1 MKQPDDKA
9 AILAEITAARARLTA
24 AAGELR
30 AAGEGVKRSFDV
42 PGRIGESFR
51 KHRPAWL
58 GCAALFGLL
67 LSKLPSRKKT
77 VYVDRETGEQ
87 YANGSRGGSF
97 AWSAVKTV
105 AGLAKPLITQLAGS
119 RLAEWAARQV
129 NGHNQAGRD
138 DEPVV

>member
-9 AILAEITAARARLTA
+9 SILAEITAARARLTA
-24 AAGELR
+24 AAEELR
-30 AAGEGVKRSFDV
+30 ATGEGVKRSLDV

-58 GCAALFGLL
+58 GGAALFGLL
-67 LSKLPSRKKT
+67 LSKLPTRKKT
-77 VYVDRETGEQ
+77 VYVDRKTGEQ
-87 YANGSRGGSF
+87 YANGSRASF

-119 RLAEWAARQV
+119 RLAEWAARHV
-129 NGHNQAGRD
+129 NKQTGNNGD
-138 DEPVV
+138 DETVV